1 MNFIGNDKNR
11 LVGTNAIIDLMWIHF
26 TRTQSPYKW
35 ETIVEMQDI
44 QKHTHKKIQNELLYS
59 CISTFNQRSDKEREW
74 KKYREIDFFS
84 AFLFPL
90 LLSLV
95 LVLVLPLQQMCLN
108 FGKFSCNGQCMCA
121 RFFSTDFDGICSL
134 LTILTVI
141 ADVDYM
147 FRVQSC
153 NAKII
158 WQNGKEKEKKSVF
171 YRF

>member
-59 CISTFNQRSDKEREW
+59 CISTFNQRSDKERER
-74 KKYREIDFFS
+74 KKYREIDFF
-84 AFLFPL
+84 L
-90 LLSLV
+90 
-95 LVLVLPLQQMCLN
+95 
-108 FGKFSCNGQCMCA
+108 FSCSLYCYLWFWFWSCPCNRCALISENSYVMASVCA
-121 RFFSTDFDGICSL
+121 RVFFHWFRWYLLVINHSYGHCRCRLYVSCSEL
-134 LTILTVI
+134 HCKNH
-141 ADVDYM
+141 M
-147 FRVQSC
+147 
-153 NAKII
+153 AK
-158 WQNGKEKEKKSVF
+158 WKRKREKSVF

>member
-59 CISTFNQRSDKEREW
+59 CISTFNQRSDKERER

-84 AFLFPL
+84 VFLFPL

-108 FGKFSCNGQCMCA
+108 FGKFLCNGQCVCA
-121 RFFSTDFDGICSL
+121 RFFLHWFRWYLLVINHSYGHCRCRLYVSCSEL
-134 LTILTVI
+134 HCKNH
-141 ADVDYM
+141 M
-147 FRVQSC
+147 
-153 NAKII
+153 AK
-158 WQNGKEKEKKSVF
+158 WKRKREKSVF